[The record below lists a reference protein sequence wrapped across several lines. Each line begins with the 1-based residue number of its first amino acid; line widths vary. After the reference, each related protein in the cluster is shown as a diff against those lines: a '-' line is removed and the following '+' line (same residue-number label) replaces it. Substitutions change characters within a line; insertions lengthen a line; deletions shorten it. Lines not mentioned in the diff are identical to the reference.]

1 MKRESSIEEIW
12 RIRDELGAEEGY
24 DVHRLFER
32 LRREQQQFT
41 DRLVQPP
48 PRSVA
53 SKSAMALREEPLASG
68 RKDGGAKPRHSS
80 FFLLPSPRWSLVGAL
95 LEP

>member
-1 MKRESSIEEIW
+1 MKRESPIEEIW
-12 RIRDELGAEEGY
+12 RVRDQLGAEEGY

-48 PRSVA
+48 PLSA
-53 SKSAMALREEPLASG
+53 APQSAMALREEARAPGGKS
-68 RKDGGAKPRHSS
+68 DGTKPR
-80 FFLLPSPRWSLVGAL
+80 SP
-95 LEP
+95 

>member
-1 MKRESSIEEIW
+1 MKQENPIEEIW

-32 LRREQQQFT
+32 LRREEKKYG

-48 PRSVA
+48 SRRAPTEPAV
-53 SKSAMALREEPLASG
+53 ALREVPPPY
-68 RKDGGAKPRHSS
+68 DGKST
-80 FFLLPSPRWSLVGAL
+80 
-95 LEP
+95 

>member
-1 MKRESSIEEIW
+1 MKQESPIEEIW

-32 LRREQQQFT
+32 LRREQQNYA

-48 PRSVA
+48 PHGVPSKPA
-53 SKSAMALREEPLASG
+53 SALREELPPY
-68 RKDGGAKPRHSS
+68 GGKARGTKH
-80 FFLLPSPRWSLVGAL
+80 
-95 LEP
+95 